1 MVVGEEAGA
10 SKLEKVKKLG
20 LKTLNED
27 GLLDLIRD
35 SKSRPEQVNKPV
47 KKSPKKSPVK
57 SQQEPV
63 PPKYTI
69 ESIKRENVD
78 VHSLSVKNIKEILM
92 ENNISTTGLLE
103 KSDLV
108 SKVYSLMG
116 NGDLSKKSDVISL
129 EMIKEKEVNSL
140 SVSSL
145 KDILERNNVSTIGL
159 LEKSDLQNAVKE
171 LSSKKH
177 KNFDFPMDSISK
189 KAKID
194 HENVS
199 NSAVDDQLW
208 TVKYKPKSYS
218 DIIGNKTLLDKLSKW
233 LREW

>member
-1 MVVGEEAGA
+1 
-10 SKLEKVKKLG
+10 LEKVKKLG

-35 SKSRPEQVNKPV
+35 SKSRPEQVKV
-47 KKSPKKSPVK
+47 KKSPKKSPV
-57 SQQEPV
+57 QTLQEPV
-63 PPKYTI
+63 QPQSPKYTI
-69 ESIKRENVD
+69 ESIKRDNVD